1 MTRLLALLA
10 QSRFLIPKVG
20 GPAAAISIFPEEY
33 ARLRRIRLGLLEFR
47 ALVSARSVLLR
58 KILHRDFAQYVK
70 TAEGF
75 ESARSGTGPHC
86 EQSG

>member
-1 MTRLLALLA
+1 LALLA

-47 ALVSARSVLLR
+47 ALVCARSVQLR
-58 KILHRDFAQYVK
+58 KILHRDFAHYVK
-70 TAEGF
+70 VLVF
-75 ESARSGTGPHC
+75 YSAAATGP
-86 EQSG
+86 QSSLVLP